1 MEQHKADLISLAF
14 GGLFVTLALLLPAG
28 GWADWNL
35 SQWVVPAA
43 VLLLGVGIAVSAV
56 ASTRR

>member
-28 GWADWNL
+28 GWADWSL
-35 SQWVVPAA
+35 SQWMVPAA

>member
-14 GGLFVTLALLLPAG
+14 GGLFVALALLLPAG
-28 GWADWNL
+28 RWVDWSL
-35 SQWVVPAA
+35 SEWVVPAA

-56 ASTRR
+56 ASMRR

>member
-14 GGLFVTLALLLPAG
+14 GGLFVTLAFLLPSG
-28 GWADWNL
+28 RWVDWDL
-35 SQWVVPAA
+35 AQWVVPAA
-43 VLLLGVGIAVSAV
+43 VLLLGFGIAVSAV